1 MADFSVLIYT
11 LENKSSKLNAYKGRL
26 ESYASKV
33 LSVSNIPIKG
43 EAGNQ
48 IRKSLKTSA
57 NNILDLKGIADA
69 LSTTIKSIGD
79 RYLSAE
85 LAGAFDT
92 NNQSISFVMSLLIPT
107 ISKYSS
113 IIAFLDKLINIFGNE
128 NRVTEYEIDS
138 IAFNDSGVSDNKYDV
153 GGNQSGPY
161 HSYLENREEIK
172 NLIRENMSDT
182 DMPNDIDFDKY
193 LKKLNS
199 EGCVYTALANSII
212 AYYIGKED
220 EFEKD
225 FGYKMFIE
233 DSSDP
238 NDGKINYNMLIAD
251 LYSSVDNRKNG
262 KYDEYVDYNEN
273 YDGTKKNYNHWE
285 DESGYG
291 TNIDIVKKEYETFL
305 SKHNLKVKI
314 NKNYGKIIDA
324 QTLKKCTDRG
334 ETLIISRHGGSMYSD
349 VDATQKA
356 RDLYDKESGKTVGH
370 EMVIIGVAE
379 NGNYIVS
386 SWGKKYY
393 LKPDEFSSSNI
404 YSVKYTSK

>member
-43 EAGNQ
+43 DAGDQ
-48 IRKSLKTSA
+48 IRKLLKTSA
-57 NNILDLKGIADA
+57 NDILEFKKTADV

-79 RYLSAE
+79 RYLNAE
-85 LAGAFDT
+85 IGGISCT
-92 NNQSISFVMSLLIPT
+92 NNKSVSFDISLLITT
-107 ISKYSS
+107 ISKYSITGGS
-113 IIAFLDKLINIFGNE
+113 LRKLIFDE
-128 NRVTEYEIDS
+128 KNRVTEYEIDS
-138 IAFNDSGVSDNKYDV
+138 IAFSDSGVSNNKFDV
-153 GGNQSGPY
+153 GGNQNISCN
-161 HSYLENREEIK
+161 SYLKNREEIK
-172 NLIRENMSDT
+172 NIIKKNMSDT
-182 DMPNDIDFDKY
+182 DIPNDIDFDKY
-193 LKKLNS
+193 LEKLNS
-199 EGCVYTALANSII
+199 EGCVYTALANSIM

-251 LYSSVDNRKNG
+251 IYSSIDNRKNG
-262 KYDEYVDYNEN
+262 KYNKYVDYDKN
-273 YDGTKKNYNHWE
+273 YDGAKKNYNHWE
-285 DESGYG
+285 DKSGYG

-305 SKHNLKVKI
+305 SKRNLKVKI

-324 QTLKKCTDRG
+324 QTLKKCTDSG
-334 ETLIISRHGGSMYSD
+334 ETLIISRHGGGMYND

-356 RDLYDKESGKTVGH
+356 GDLYDQQSGEFEGH

-393 LKPDEFSSSNI
+393 LKPDEFHSSNI